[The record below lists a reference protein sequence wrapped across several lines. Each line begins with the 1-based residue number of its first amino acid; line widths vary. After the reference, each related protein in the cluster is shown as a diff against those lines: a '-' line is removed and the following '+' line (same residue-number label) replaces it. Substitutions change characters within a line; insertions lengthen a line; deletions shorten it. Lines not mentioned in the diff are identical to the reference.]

1 MPIFN
6 KPSFDWN
13 HIRSFNN
20 LIYFNRDGKFI
31 MEKIIMIGKEKI
43 ELDDVEVKMLSDE
56 RFCRVLNAIGR
67 IGHERH
73 LVSKR

>member
-1 MPIFN
+1 
-6 KPSFDWN
+6 
-13 HIRSFNN
+13 
-20 LIYFNRDGKFI
+20 

-56 RFCRVLNAIGR
+56 RFCKTLIAIGR
-67 IGHERH
+67 IGHEKH